1 MQPSWSQH
9 GEDNHR
15 VVAPHHRRPRPNR
28 SGCAPSLMAKKS
40 VKNNRRVLRDRV
52 NSQTWASLAVTAS
65 DRHFMALVV
74 IARKSR

>member
-1 MQPSWSQH
+1 
-9 GEDNHR
+9 
-15 VVAPHHRRPRPNR
+15 
-28 SGCAPSLMAKKS
+28 MAKKS